1 MEPKFTKQKNR
12 EAAAA
17 ADARMR
23 LEQGA
28 MKNELKV

>member
-17 ADARMR
+17 ADERMR
-23 LEQGA
+23 LAQAVKKE
-28 MKNELKV
+28 